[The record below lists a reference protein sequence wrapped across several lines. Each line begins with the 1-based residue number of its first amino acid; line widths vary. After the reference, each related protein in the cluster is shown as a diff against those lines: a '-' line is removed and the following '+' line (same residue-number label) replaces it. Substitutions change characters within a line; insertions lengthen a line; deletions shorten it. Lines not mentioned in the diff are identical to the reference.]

1 MTFYRKGAPRIRNRA
16 KGFFFFLLFS
26 VVAIIISGCA
36 NRNFSAVRPGIEGRG
51 HYIDGVPF
59 YRQQEYS
66 CGPAALASILAFWG
80 RPANLEQITA
90 AVYLPKLRGTLPMD
104 MENFMRD
111 TGFETFSAAGTLEA
125 VKSHI
130 RAERPVICLLDL
142 GFGLY
147 RQPHYVTVLGFDD
160 VNAVLIVHDGLQAN
174 RVISYDTFEKEW
186 SRAGYWMLIVR
197 PQAPKVAP

>member
-1 MTFYRKGAPRIRNRA
+1 MTFYCKRAPRIRIRA
-16 KGFFFFLLFS
+16 KGLFLFLLPA
-26 VVAIIISGCA
+26 AIAILISGCA
-36 NRNFSAVRPGIEGRG
+36 TRNFSAVRPGIEGRG

-59 YRQQEYS
+59 FRQQEYS
-66 CGPAALASILAFWG
+66 CGPAALASVLAFWG

-90 AVYLPKLRGTLPMD
+90 SVYVPKLRGTLPMD

-111 TGFETFSAAGTLEA
+111 AGFETFSAAGTLEE

-130 RAERPVICLLDL
+130 RSERPVICLLDL

-174 RVISYDTFEKEW
+174 RVISYGAFEKEW

-197 PQAPKVAP
+197 LQAPKVAP

>member
-1 MTFYRKGAPRIRNRA
+1 MTFYRKSAPRISTRA
-16 KGFFFFLLFS
+16 KELFFSLFPA

-36 NRNFSAVRPGIEGRG
+36 TRDFSTFRPGIEDRG

-59 YRQQEYS
+59 YRQQEYA
-66 CGPAALASILAFWG
+66 CGPAALASILAYWG

-111 TGFETFSAAGTLEA
+111 AGFETFSTAGTLEE

-142 GFGLY
+142 GFSIY

-160 VNAVLIVHDGLQAN
+160 VNAILVVHDGSRAN
-174 RVISYDTFEKEW
+174 LVISYDAFEKEW
-186 SRAGYWMLIVR
+186 RRAGCWMLAVR
-197 PQAPKVAP
+197 PQSPKVSP